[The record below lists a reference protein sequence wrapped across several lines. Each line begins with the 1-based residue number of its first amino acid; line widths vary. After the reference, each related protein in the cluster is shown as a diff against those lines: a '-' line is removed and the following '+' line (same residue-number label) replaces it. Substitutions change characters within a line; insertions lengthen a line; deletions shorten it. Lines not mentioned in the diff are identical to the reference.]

1 MQIIMA
7 ESLKNALK
15 EISENQDATI
25 MANGTDMMPRIR
37 DEGLKVEK
45 ILDISALDRELSY
58 IKAEGNSVRIGAMTT
73 VSEIERSSE
82 FKGSLNAFYELASK
96 FGGPQIR
103 NRATIGGNICAASS
117 SEDFIPLLMALDA
130 NVVVQSINGRRIIKL
145 ENFIT
150 GKRAVARRNDEIL
163 VEVQFSRPGDDYR
176 TGFEKVGR
184 RNILI
189 INLVNMA
196 MAMSIKQ
203 RKISDVRVA
212 LNRVSG
218 KVPGRAR
225 LTESFLKGKEVNG
238 ESIEGAR
245 NKLGEELKLTAD
257 FRASAEYRVH
267 LAQAMLEKLLK
278 RLEGGSV
285 NE

>member
-1 MQIIMA
+1 MQVIMA

-15 EISENQDATI
+15 EISENQDAAI
-25 MANGTDMMPRIR
+25 IANGTDMLPRIR

-58 IKAEGNSVRIGAMTT
+58 IKVDGNSVRIGAMTT
-73 VSEIERSSE
+73 VTEIENSSE
-82 FKGSLNAFYELASK
+82 FRGSLNAFYEVASK
-96 FGGPQIR
+96 FGGPQVR

-117 SEDFIPLLMALDA
+117 SEDFIPLLMVLDA
-130 NVVVQSINGRRIIKL
+130 GVVVQSINGKRTIKL
-145 ENFIT
+145 DNFIT
-150 GKRAVARRNDEIL
+150 GKRTVARRNDEIL
-163 VEVQFSRPGDDYR
+163 VEVQFSKPGDDYR

-196 MAMSIKQ
+196 MAMSLRQ
-203 RKISDVRVA
+203 GKISDVRIA

-225 LTESFLKGKEVNG
+225 LTEGFLRGKEVKSDVL
-238 ESIEGAR
+238 ESAR
-245 NKLGEELKLTAD
+245 EKLGEELRLTSD
-257 FRASAEYRVH
+257 FRASSEYRVH
-267 LAQAMLEKLLK
+267 LAQAILEKLLN
-278 RLEGGSV
+278 RLAGGSA